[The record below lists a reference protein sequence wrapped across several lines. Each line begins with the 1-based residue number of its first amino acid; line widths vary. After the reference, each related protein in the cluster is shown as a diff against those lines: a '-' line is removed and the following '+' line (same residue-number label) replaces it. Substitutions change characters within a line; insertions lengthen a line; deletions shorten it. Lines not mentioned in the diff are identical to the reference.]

1 MGVYEYAKIVHLFC
15 AIIFVG
21 YLFFDVVVFKM
32 ALKKVDT
39 QTGEKMKKAITSSG
53 VKIMPFC
60 VLLLLLTGG
69 LMMTRWVG
77 SNAGGYF
84 NSNLQIFFMI
94 KVLLAFVIFIAVA
107 TNLSC
112 KFIFKRPSPLGD
124 IHPLALILSAFI
136 VFLAVYFQYAG

>member
-1 MGVYEYAKIVHLFC
+1 MGAYEYVRIIHLFC

-32 ALKKVDT
+32 ALKKVDL
-39 QTGEKMKKAITSSG
+39 QTGQKIKKAINSTEI
-53 VKIMPFC
+53 KIMPFC

-94 KVLLAFVIFIAVA
+94 KVLLAFIIFIAVA

-124 IHPLALILSAFI
+124 IHPFALLLSIAIVYLAIF
-136 VFLAVYFQYAG
+136 FQYAG